1 MYATPPESCVVG
13 AVTGVGFKSI
23 APIISLQSVFEVGT
37 KFTFSTSLIYCVMP
51 FMLFPG
57 F

>member
-1 MYATPPESCVVG
+1 MYATPPESRVVG

-37 KFTFSTSLIYCVMP
+37 KFTFSLSLIYCVMP